1 MKHLLC
7 LICLVS
13 LSIADAFQEGVDA
26 YKNNQ
31 FLQAKALFER
41 AIQEEQSIHANYY
54 LGKMYLRGEG
64 MDVHLP
70 SAISYLEQAVIKGN
84 VKAQCYL
91 AEAYLKSKIKRDSA
105 LLLLQEGIKE
115 NYTCKEVAALFKIPI
130 ATLKPQKEESK

>member
-1 MKHLLC
+1 
-7 LICLVS
+7 
-13 LSIADAFQEGVDA
+13 
-26 YKNNQ
+26 
-31 FLQAKALFER
+31 
-41 AIQEEQSIHANYY
+41 
-54 LGKMYLRGEG
+54 

-91 AEAYLKSKIKRDSA
+91 AEAYLKSKIKRESA

-115 NYTCKEVAALFKIPI
+115 NFTCKEVAALFKIPI